1 MDSTA
6 EFAQL
11 QLRLVDQTQWRY
23 EVIRPLVL
31 FADRTA
37 TQRAHETATHPDT
50 VRTLHRR
57 FRQQGMVGLLPANIE
72 VRHRVRA
79 GPIPDDVRQ
88 EIDRLKALYSG
99 MPLS

>member
-11 QLRLVDQTQWRY
+11 QLRFVDQTQWCY

-37 TQRAHETATHPDT
+37 IQRARETATHPDT
-50 VRTLHRR
+50 VRVLHRR
-57 FRQQGMVGLLPANIE
+57 FRQQGMLGLLPGNIE
-72 VRHRVRA
+72 
-79 GPIPDDVRQ
+79 
-88 EIDRLKALYSG
+88 
-99 MPLS
+99 

>member
-11 QLRLVDQTQWRY
+11 QLRFVDQTQGRY

-37 TQRAHETATHPDT
+37 TQRARETATHPDT
-50 VRTLHRR
+50 VRAFHRR
-57 FRQQGMVGLLPANIE
+57 FRQQGMLGLLPWGVATFASGCLCQSPLEHGGDGSN
-72 VRHRVRA
+72 RHWQ
-79 GPIPDDVRQ
+79 P
-88 EIDRLKALYSG
+88 
-99 MPLS
+99 